1 MENFIA
7 IYKIL
12 SFFEKNLDST
22 SIDEKK
28 ISPEVLGITKERRD
42 ALLIKLMEN
51 GYVEG
56 LEAMYYLNEA
66 PIVLFSRSSIT
77 LAGLEYLAENKFM
90 RRASKICDKTVT
102 IVSCKN

>member
-12 SFFEKNLDST
+12 SFLEKNLDYT
-22 SIDEKK
+22 SFDEKN
-28 ISPEVLGITKERRD
+28 ILPEVLGITKERRD
-42 ALLIKLMEN
+42 ALLVKLMKN
-51 GYVEG
+51 GYMEG
-56 LEAMYYLNEA
+56 MEAIYYIDEG
-66 PIVLFSRSSIT
+66 PIIVFSRPSIT

-102 IVSCKN
+102 IVSCRN